1 MGKEILKSK
10 MLLIALTSIL
20 FVSCGGGGGGG
31 GGGGSSN
38 LPINPGTPSVPSVPE
53 DNFPTITNPL
63 DSRKGDI
70 SALKTSLYNDQVSS
84 GVIIPKDTR
93 ESNGLVNGVNEGKL
107 EGSGV
112 KVAILDANFQDA
124 VRTSVEDKNGKNIG
138 QFSNGD
144 TYNLIPR
151 RYKSLTDLYTDVEIL
166 PEISPYIENS
176 IPRSEKNTDLEHGEE
191 VLEVLKDLRYAPSE
205 RVITEIGSFQAGN
218 KIKVILGTIGINYK
232 DKKTNENKIAAIFPT
247 QETYEN
253 AMLSF
258 GNQSVKIFN
267 QSFGS
272 NESYEAAK
280 YRTYKNRGESPLY
293 FAKTSSIDTYKPML
307 PYFKEAVNNKGGL
320 FIWAAGNVKNSAA
333 SLEAGLPF
341 FDQSLEKGWISVV
354 GVRTEKKIGQ
364 TTRYNVLDDLSYA
377 GKEAAYWT
385 ISADSDSIPFLGK
398 VPIIGKPGNIMFFS
412 QVSNGSS
419 YAAPRVTRAAALVY
433 EKYPWMTADQIRQTL
448 FTTTDK
454 TDLYIENPKYMD
466 EVKRRNITDSPD
478 SKYGWGMLNQERALK
493 GPGAFMNVTSNPSA
507 SKIFK
512 ANVPLG
518 TESYFDNDIYGD
530 GGLQKLGDGILHLT
544 GNNSFKGGSVVTA
557 GTLEIHQI
565 HSSEITIEVNGTLVL
580 HPKAIVGYNTHTWWV
595 PGNVV
600 PIAITDSGIKVKN
613 YGTVRFEG
621 TTAIIGG
628 DYVAY
633 AGSDTQVG
641 FKNSVKVL
649 GKIRIQN
656 GTVTVQS
663 NDYTSQT
670 EKATIM
676 EGKSF
681 EGNIANVETNGMRTA
696 NVEIQ
701 DGKVVATLSRQNPIE
716 YLGENAEASSKNVA
730 ENVEKVFQDLDQKVL
745 SGTAAKEAILMGAI
759 VQNMTTMGFRS
770 ATEMMSGE
778 IYASAQALTFSQ
790 AQNVN
795 RDLSNRLAGL
805 DNFKNSDKDSGV
817 WFSAIGSGGKLRREG
832 YASADTRVTGGQFG
846 IDTKFEG
853 TTTLGVAIN
862 YSYAKANFNRY
873 AGESK
878 SNMVGVSFY
887 GKQELPYGF
896 YTAGRL
902 GLSNISSKVE
912 RELLT
917 STGETL
923 TGKINHHD
931 KLLSAYIE
939 IGKKF
944 GWFTPFIGY
953 SQDYLKRGS
962 FNESEASWGIKADS
976 KNYRATNFL
985 VGARAEYVGDKYKL
999 QAYVTQAINTD
1010 KRDLSYEGNFTG
1022 SNVRQ
1027 KFYGVKQAK
1036 NTTWIGFGAFREL
1049 SPVFGIYGNVDF
1061 RVEDRKWADSVIS
1074 TGLQYRF

>member
-1 MGKEILKSK
+1 MRKEILKSK
-10 MLLIALTSIL
+10 MMLIALASIL

-38 LPINPGTPSVPSVPE
+38 LPINPTPSKPSTPAE
-53 DNFPTITNPL
+53 TDPAYKFPTTSNPL
-63 DSRKGDI
+63 DSRKRDME
-70 SALKTSLYNDQVSS
+70 ALKTELYIRQVAA
-84 GVIIPKDTR
+84 GANIPKDDR
-93 ESNGLVNGVNEGKL
+93 EKRGDVAGVYVGKL
-107 EGSGV
+107 EGNGV
-112 KVAILDANFQDA
+112 KVAILDSNFVDA
-124 VRTSVEDKNGKNIG
+124 PRAGGSSAEDERGNAI
-138 QFSNGD
+138 
-144 TYNLIPR
+144 TR
-151 RYKSLTDLYTDVEIL
+151 RRNSSLTTVYRNVEIL
-166 PEISPYIENS
+166 NTTVPYTENAK
-176 IPRSEKNTDLEHGEE
+176 PGTDRATGLEHGEE
-191 VLEVLKDLRYAPSE
+191 VLEVVRDIEYAPNNYATAYASD
-205 RVITEIGSFQAGN
+205 IGLNEPRN
-218 KIKVILGTIGINYK
+218 KINVILGTVGIDYK
-232 DKKTNENKIAAIFPT
+232 DKKTNKYKIAAILPT
-247 QETYEN
+247 KRTYDD
-253 AMLSF
+253 AMARF

-272 NESYEAAK
+272 DESYEAAK
-280 YRTYKNRGESPLY
+280 YKNYKNSGESPLY
-293 FAKTSSIDTYKPML
+293 FARESSTDTYKPMV
-307 PYFKEAVNNKGGL
+307 PYFKDAVNNKGGL
-320 FIWAAGNVKNSAA
+320 FIWSAGNTKNRA
-333 SLEAGLPF
+333 SSLDAGLPY

-354 GVRTEKKIGQ
+354 GIKVQKGS
-364 TTRYNVLDDLSYA
+364 RYNVIDGLSHA
-377 GKEAAYWT
+377 GSDAAYWT
-385 ISADSDSIPFLGK
+385 ISADERGMKKITGAKTAAGIPFS
-398 VPIIGKPGNIMFFS
+398 IGI
-412 QVSNGSS
+412 GSS

-433 EKYPWMTADQIRQTL
+433 EKYPWMTNDQIRQTL

-454 TDLYIENPKYMD
+454 TNLTTNPKSLD
-466 EVKRRNITDSPD
+466 TDDRRNVTLTPD
-478 SKYGWGMLNQERALK
+478 SIYGWGMLNQERALK
-493 GPGAFMNVTSNPSA
+493 GPGAFINVSSNRSA
-507 SKIFK
+507 SKVFR
-512 ANVPLG
+512 ANVPSG
-518 TESYFDNDIYGD
+518 TTSYFENNIYGD
-530 GGLQKLGDGILHLT
+530 GSLQKLGDGTLHLT
-544 GNNSFKGGSVVTA
+544 GYNSFSGGSTVTD
-557 GTLEIHQI
+557 GTLEIHRI
-565 HSSEITIEVNGTLVL
+565 HASPITVGANGTLVL
-580 HPKAIVGYNTHTWWV
+580 NPEAIVGYRSEGGGAKDISGV
-595 PGNVV
+595 APQR
-600 PIAITDSGIKVKN
+600 ITDSGIKVKN
-613 YGTVRFEG
+613 YGTVRFNG

-633 AGSDTQVG
+633 EGSDTELG

-656 GTVTVQS
+656 GNVSVLS
-663 NDYTSQT
+663 NDYVSQN

-676 EGKSF
+676 QGNSF
-681 EGNIANVETNGMRTA
+681 EGNIANVKTNGMRTA
-696 NVEIQ
+696 NVEVQ
-701 DGKVVATLSRQNPIE
+701 DGKVVATLSRQNPVE
-716 YLGENAEASSKNVA
+716 YIGENVEASSKNVA
-730 ENVEKVFQDLDQKVL
+730 ENVEKVFQDLDKKVL
-745 SGTAAKEAILMGAI
+745 SGTATREELAMGAI
-759 VQNMTTMGFRS
+759 VQNMSTMGFTS

-805 DNFKNSDKDSGV
+805 DNFKNSNKDSEV
-817 WFSAIGSGGKLRREG
+817 WFSVLGSGGKLRRDG

-853 TTTLGVAIN
+853 TTTLGVALN

-878 SNMVGVSFY
+878 SNMAGVSFY

-931 KLLSAYIE
+931 KMLSAYIE

-953 SQDYLKRGS
+953 SQDYLRRGS

-985 VGARAEYVGDKYKL
+985 VGARAEYVADKYKL

-1010 KRDLSYEGNFTG
+1010 KRDLTYEGNFTG

-1027 KFYGVKQAK
+1027 KYQGVKQAK
-1036 NTTWIGFGAFREL
+1036 NTTWVGFGVFREI
-1049 SPVFGIYGNVDF
+1049 SPVFGVYGNVDF
-1061 RVEDRKWADSVIS
+1061 RVEDKKWADSVIS

>member
-1 MGKEILKSK
+1 MRKEIVKSK
-10 MLLIALTSIL
+10 MLLIALASIL

-38 LPINPGTPSVPSVPE
+38 LPINPTPSKPSTPAE
-53 DNFPTITNPL
+53 TDPAYKFPTTSNPL
-63 DSRKGDI
+63 DTRKGNM
-70 SALKTSLYNDQVSS
+70 ATLKTSLYNDQLYS
-84 GVIIPKDTR
+84 GTSIPKDTR
-93 ESNGLVNGVNEGKL
+93 ETNGLVAGANEGKL

-112 KVAILDANFQDA
+112 KVAILDSNFVDA
-124 VRTSVEDKNGKNIG
+124 PRAGRSSAENKSGNAITRRRDRSLTSV
-138 QFSNGD
+138 
-144 TYNLIPR
+144 
-151 RYKSLTDLYTDVEIL
+151 YTNVEIL
-166 PEISPYIENS
+166 NTTIPYTDNA
-176 IPRSEKNTDLEHGEE
+176 IPGTDRATGLEHGEE
-191 VLEVLKDLRYAPSE
+191 VLEVVRDIEYAPNNDALTYLPSK
-205 RVITEIGSFQAGN
+205 TKPKN
-218 KIKVILGTIGINYK
+218 KINAILGTVGMDYK
-232 DKKTNENKIAAIFPT
+232 DRKDNKYKIAAILPT
-247 QETYEN
+247 KRTYDD
-253 AMLSF
+253 AMARF

-280 YRTYKNRGESPLY
+280 YRTYKNSGESPLY
-293 FAKTSSIDTYKPML
+293 FAKESSTDTYKPMV
-307 PYFKEAVNNKGGL
+307 PYFKDAVNNKGGL
-320 FIWAAGNVKNSAA
+320 FIWSAGNTKNRA
-333 SLEAGLPF
+333 SSLDAGLPF

-354 GVRTEKKIGQ
+354 GVKTKIPGVI
-364 TTRYNVLDDLSYA
+364 TKYNTIGDLSHA
-377 GKEAAYWT
+377 GTEAAYWS
-385 ISADSDSIPFLGK
+385 ISADDSSMKKIISVNTGTGMVRYSISD
-398 VPIIGKPGNIMFFS
+398 
-412 QVSNGSS
+412 GSS

-433 EKYPWMTADQIRQTL
+433 EKYDWMTNDQIRQTL
-448 FTTTDK
+448 FTTTDETNVTFRK
-454 TDLYIENPKYMD
+454 PG
-466 EVKRRNITDSPD
+466 RRVSSTPD
-478 SKYGWGMLNQERALK
+478 SEYGWGMLNQARALK
-493 GPGAFMNVTSNPSA
+493 GPGAFMNVTSNSSA
-507 SKIFK
+507 SKIFN
-512 ANVPLG
+512 ANVPSG
-518 TESYFDNDIYGD
+518 TTSYFDNNIFGD
-530 GGLQKLGDGILHLT
+530 GGLQKLGDGTLHLT
-544 GNNSFKGGSVVTA
+544 GNNSFSGGSKVTA
-557 GTLEIHQI
+557 GTLEIHQV
-565 HSSEITIEVNGTLVL
+565 HSSPITVGANGTLVL
-580 HPKAIVGYNTHTWWV
+580 NPKAIVGYDSWAWETIGTID
-595 PGNVV
+595 PQK
-600 PIAITDSGIKVKN
+600 ITDSGLKVKN
-613 YGTVRFEG
+613 YGTVRFNG

-633 AGSDTQVG
+633 TGSDTQVG

-663 NDYTSQT
+663 NDYISQT

-676 EGKSF
+676 QGKSF
-681 EGNIANVETNGMRTA
+681 EGNIANVKTNGMRTA
-696 NVEIQ
+696 NVEVK
-701 DGKVVATLSRQNPIE
+701 DGKVVATMSRQNPVE
-716 YLGENAEASSKNVA
+716 YIGEEALASTKNVA
-730 ENVEKVFQDLDQKVL
+730 GNVENVFQDLDRKVKE
-745 SGTAAKEAILMGAI
+745 GTATKEELAMGATI
-759 VQNMTTMGFRS
+759 QNMERETF
-770 ATEMMSGE
+770 ATASEMMSGE

-805 DNFKNSDKDSGV
+805 DNFKNSDKDSEV
-817 WFSAIGSGGKLRREG
+817 WFSVLGSGGKLRRDG

-853 TTTLGVAIN
+853 TTTLGVAMN

-931 KLLSAYIE
+931 KMLSAYIE

-953 SQDYLKRGS
+953 SQDYLRRGS

-985 VGARAEYVGDKYKL
+985 VGARAEYVADKYKL

-1010 KRDLSYEGNFTG
+1010 KRDLTYEGNFTG

-1027 KFYGVKQAK
+1027 KYQGVKQAK
-1036 NTTWIGFGAFREL
+1036 NTTWVGFGVFREI
-1049 SPVFGIYGNVDF
+1049 SPVFGVYGNVDF
-1061 RVEDRKWADSVIS
+1061 RVEDKKWADSVIS

>member
-1 MGKEILKSK
+1 MRKEILKSK
-10 MLLIALTSIL
+10 MMLIALASIL

-38 LPINPGTPSVPSVPE
+38 LPINPSKPTPSRPVGTDPAYK
-53 DNFPTITNPL
+53 FPTTSNPL
-63 DSRKGDI
+63 DSRKGDM
-70 SALKTSLYNDQVSS
+70 SALKTSLYNDQVAS
-84 GVIIPKDTR
+84 GTSIPKDTR
-93 ESNGLVNGVNEGKL
+93 ETNGFVAGVNEGKL

-112 KVAILDANFQDA
+112 KVAILDSNFVDA
-124 VRTSVEDKNGKNIG
+124 PRAGGSSAEDKRGNAITRRRDRSLTSV
-138 QFSNGD
+138 
-144 TYNLIPR
+144 
-151 RYKSLTDLYTDVEIL
+151 YTNVEIL
-166 PEISPYIENS
+166 NTTVPYTENA
-176 IPRSEKNTDLEHGEE
+176 IPGTDKATGLEHGEE
-191 VLEVLKDLRYAPSE
+191 VLEVVRDLEYAPNNDALTYLPSK
-205 RVITEIGSFQAGN
+205 TKPKN
-218 KIKVILGTIGINYK
+218 KINVILGTVGMDYK
-232 DKKTNENKIAAIFPT
+232 DKKTNKYKIAAILPT
-247 QETYEN
+247 QKTYDDALEK
-253 AMLSF
+253 F
-258 GNQSVKIFN
+258 GSQSVKIFN

-272 NESYEAAK
+272 DESYEDSKYKDAK
-280 YRTYKNRGESPLY
+280 NGKESPLY
-293 FAKTSSIDTYKPML
+293 FSKISSTDTYKPML
-307 PYFKEAVNNKGGL
+307 PYFKDVVNNKGGL
-320 FIWAAGNVKNSAA
+320 FIWSAGNTENRA
-333 SLEAGLPF
+333 SSLDAGLPY

-354 GVRTEKKIGQ
+354 GVKPEKKSGGIIS
-364 TTRYNVLDDLSYA
+364 TYNVIDGLSHA
-377 GKEAAYWT
+377 GSDAAYWS
-385 ISADSDSIPFLGK
+385 ISADDSSMKKITSVNTVTGT
-398 VPIIGKPGNIMFFS
+398 VGYTIGY
-412 QVSNGSS
+412 GSS

-433 EKYPWMTADQIRQTL
+433 EKYDWMTNDQIRQTL
-448 FTTTDK
+448 FTTTDETNVTFRK
-454 TDLYIENPKYMD
+454 PG
-466 EVKRRNITDSPD
+466 RRVSSTPD
-478 SKYGWGMLNQERALK
+478 SEYGWGMLNQARALK
-493 GPGAFMNVTSNPSA
+493 GPGAFMNVTSNSSA
-507 SKIFK
+507 SKIFN
-512 ANVPLG
+512 ANVPSG
-518 TESYFDNDIYGD
+518 TTSYFDNNIFGD
-530 GGLQKLGDGILHLT
+530 GGLQKLGDGTLHLT
-544 GNNSFKGGSVVTA
+544 GNNSFSGGSKVTA
-557 GTLEIHQI
+557 GTLEIHQV
-565 HSSEITIEVNGTLVL
+565 HSSPITVGANGTLVL
-580 HPKAIVGYNTHTWWV
+580 NPKAIVGYDSWAWETIGTID
-595 PGNVV
+595 PQK
-600 PIAITDSGIKVKN
+600 ITDSGLKVKN
-613 YGTVRFEG
+613 YGTVRFNG

-633 AGSDTQVG
+633 TGSDTQVG

-663 NDYTSQT
+663 NDYISQT

-676 EGKSF
+676 QGKSF
-681 EGNIANVETNGMRTA
+681 EGNIANVKTNGMRTA
-696 NVEIQ
+696 NVEVK
-701 DGKVVATLSRQNPIE
+701 DGKVVATMSRQNPVE
-716 YLGENAEASSKNVA
+716 YIGEEALASTKNVA
-730 ENVEKVFQDLDQKVL
+730 GNVENVFQDLDRKIKE
-745 SGTAAKEAILMGAI
+745 GTATKEELAMGTTI
-759 VQNMTTMGFRS
+759 QNMERETF
-770 ATEMMSGE
+770 ATASEMMSGE

-805 DNFKNSDKDSGV
+805 DNFKNSDKDSEV

-853 TTTLGVAIN
+853 TTTLGVALN

-931 KLLSAYIE
+931 KMLSAYIE

-953 SQDYLKRGS
+953 SQDYLRRGS

-985 VGARAEYVGDKYKL
+985 VGARAEYVADKYKL

-1010 KRDLSYEGNFTG
+1010 KRDLTYEGNFTG

-1027 KFYGVKQAK
+1027 KYQGVKQAK
-1036 NTTWIGFGAFREL
+1036 NTTWIGFGVFREI
-1049 SPVFGIYGNVDF
+1049 SPVFGVYGNVDF
-1061 RVEDRKWADSVIS
+1061 RVEDKKWADSVIS